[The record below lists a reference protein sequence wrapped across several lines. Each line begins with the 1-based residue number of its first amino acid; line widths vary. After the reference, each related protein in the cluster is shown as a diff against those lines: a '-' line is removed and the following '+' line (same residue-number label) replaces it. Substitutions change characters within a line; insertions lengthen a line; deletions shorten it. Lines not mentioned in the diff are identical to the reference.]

1 MQSPFPFNSVFIA
14 GHRGMVG
21 SAISRNL
28 IEKYPEVDLLV
39 SPKEEL
45 NLVNQKSVQDYFE
58 ATRPECVILCAAK
71 VGGILANNTYPAEFI
86 LDNLAIQSN
95 IINSAFSIGVK
106 RLLFLGSSCIYPRNS
121 KQPLKEEYL
130 LDGKLE
136 LTNEPY
142 AIAKIAGIKLCE
154 SFNRQYETDFR
165 SVMPTNLYGPGDNYD
180 LENSHVIPAL
190 IKKTHIAKTQNLE
203 EISVWGSGKVFREFL
218 HVDDLAEACL
228 HITMTPKD
236 EFDLLVDKRCS
247 HVNIGTGK
255 EISIYELANLIKKVV
270 KFDGNIIFDTSK
282 PDGTPRKL
290 LDIEKVLSLGWKPKI
305 RLEDGLTASYEAFL
319 EENDK

>member
-1 MQSPFPFNSVFIA
+1 
-14 GHRGMVG
+14 MVG
-21 SAISRNL
+21 SAVSRNL
-28 IEKYPEVDLLV
+28 RENHPDVNLLV

-45 NLVNQKSVQDYFE
+45 NLIDQKSVQDYFE
-58 ATRPECVILCAAK
+58 STRPECVILCAAK
-71 VGGILANNTYPAEFI
+71 VGGILANDTYPAEF
-86 LDNLAIQSN
+86 LKDNLAIQSN
-95 IINSAFSIGVK
+95 IISSAYSVGVE

-121 KQPLKEEYL
+121 KQPMKEESL
-130 LDGKLE
+130 LEGKLE
-136 LTNEPY
+136 PTNEPY

-190 IKKTHIAKTQNLE
+190 IKKTHLAKTQNLE
-203 EISVWGSGKVFREFL
+203 EVSVWGSGKVYREFL

-228 HITMTPKD
+228 HIIRIPK
-236 EFDLLVDKRCS
+236 EEYNSFVDQRCS

-270 KFDGNIIFDTSK
+270 EFDGNIVFDAER

-290 LDIEKVLSLGWKPKI
+290 LDIKKVLSLGWEPKI
-305 RLEDGLTASYEAFL
+305 RLEDGLITSYQAFL
-319 EENDK
+319 EENDEYEY